1 MGKEIPHLV
10 IPENL
15 KPHDARFGSG
25 PSKIRATQLAAL
37 VAANPGYLGTSH
49 RQKTVRDVVQS
60 LREGLRQLFNLS
72 QDYEV
77 VIGNGGATAFW
88 DAAIFGLIKEN
99 AQFLSFGEFSN
110 KFATAA
116 QNAPHLKNIEIIK
129 SEPGNAPDYQPNDS
143 FDVYATAHNET
154 STGVMKEVKRPKA
167 KGLHLVD
174 ATSAAGGS
182 MVDHKEFDV
191 YYFAPQKSF
200 GSDGGFFTALM
211 SPAAIE
217 RISEIKASKRWMP
230 PFLDLSIAL
239 ENSRLQQTYNTPSLA
254 TIHMFENQVS
264 WFNQQGGLTWS
275 SNKSKQST
283 DYLYD
288 WAEKRDF
295 AYPFVE
301 RKELR
306 STVVAAINFID
317 SIDAN
322 DISAILR
329 ANGIVDTDSYK
340 KIGKNQIRI
349 GAFPSVEL
357 SDIQALTNCV
367 DWIVEHL

>member
-1 MGKEIPHLV
+1 M
-10 IPENL
+10 
-15 KPHDARFGSG
+15 
-25 PSKIRATQLAAL
+25 
-37 VAANPGYLGTSH
+37 
-49 RQKTVRDVVQS
+49 
-60 LREGLRQLFNLS
+60 
-72 QDYEV
+72 
-77 VIGNGGATAFW
+77 
-88 DAAIFGLIKEN
+88 
-99 AQFLSFGEFSN
+99 
-110 KFATAA
+110 
-116 QNAPHLKNIEIIK
+116 KNIEIIK
-129 SEPGNAPDYQPNDS
+129 SEPGDAPDYQPNDS

-154 STGVMKEVKRPKA
+154 STGVMKEVKRPKT

-182 MVDHKEFDV
+182 MVDPKEFDV

-217 RISEIKASKRWMP
+217 RISEIKSTKRWIP

-264 WFNQQGGLTWS
+264 WFNQQGGLAWS

-288 WAEKRDF
+288 WADKRDF

-301 RKELR
+301 KKELR

>member
-1 MGKEIPHLV
+1 
-10 IPENL
+10 
-15 KPHDARFGSG
+15 
-25 PSKIRATQLAAL
+25 
-37 VAANPGYLGTSH
+37 
-49 RQKTVRDVVQS
+49 
-60 LREGLRQLFNLS
+60 
-72 QDYEV
+72 
-77 VIGNGGATAFW
+77 
-88 DAAIFGLIKEN
+88 
-99 AQFLSFGEFSN
+99 
-110 KFATAA
+110 
-116 QNAPHLKNIEIIK
+116 
-129 SEPGNAPDYQPNDS
+129 
-143 FDVYATAHNET
+143 
-154 STGVMKEVKRPKA
+154 MKEVKRPIA

-174 ATSAAGGS
+174 ATSSAGGS
-182 MVDHKEFDV
+182 MVDHREFDV

-217 RISEIKASKRWMP
+217 RISEIKASKRWIP

-301 RKELR
+301 KKELR

>member
-1 MGKEIPHLV
+1 
-10 IPENL
+10 
-15 KPHDARFGSG
+15 
-25 PSKIRATQLAAL
+25 
-37 VAANPGYLGTSH
+37 
-49 RQKTVRDVVQS
+49 
-60 LREGLRQLFNLS
+60 LREGLTQLFNLP

-116 QNAPHLKNIEIIK
+116 QNAPILKNVEVIK
-129 SEPGNAPDYQPNDS
+129 SEPGDAPDYQPNDS

-182 MVDHKEFDV
+182 MVDYKEFDV

-200 GSDGGFFTALM
+200 GSDGGLFTALM

-217 RISEIKASKRWMP
+217 RISEIKASKRWIP

-264 WFNQQGGLTWS
+264 WFNQQGGLSWS

-288 WAEKRDF
+288 WAKTRDF
-295 AYPFVE
+295 AYPFVDKE
-301 RKELR
+301 ELR
-306 STVVAAINFID
+306 SSVVAVINFID

>member
-1 MGKEIPHLV
+1 
-10 IPENL
+10 
-15 KPHDARFGSG
+15 
-25 PSKIRATQLAAL
+25 
-37 VAANPGYLGTSH
+37 
-49 RQKTVRDVVQS
+49 
-60 LREGLRQLFNLS
+60 
-72 QDYEV
+72 
-77 VIGNGGATAFW
+77 
-88 DAAIFGLIKEN
+88 
-99 AQFLSFGEFSN
+99 
-110 KFATAA
+110 
-116 QNAPHLKNIEIIK
+116 
-129 SEPGNAPDYQPNDS
+129 
-143 FDVYATAHNET
+143 
-154 STGVMKEVKRPKA
+154 
-167 KGLHLVD
+167 
-174 ATSAAGGS
+174 
-182 MVDHKEFDV
+182 
-191 YYFAPQKSF
+191 
-200 GSDGGFFTALM
+200 M

-217 RISEIKASKRWMP
+217 RISEIKSTKRWIP

-239 ENSRLQQTYNTPSLA
+239 ENSRLHQTYNTPSLA

-295 AYPFVE
+295 TYPFVE
-301 RKELR
+301 KKELR

-329 ANGIVDTDSYK
+329 ANGIIDTDSYK

>member
-1 MGKEIPHLV
+1 
-10 IPENL
+10 
-15 KPHDARFGSG
+15 
-25 PSKIRATQLAAL
+25 
-37 VAANPGYLGTSH
+37 
-49 RQKTVRDVVQS
+49 
-60 LREGLRQLFNLS
+60 
-72 QDYEV
+72 
-77 VIGNGGATAFW
+77 
-88 DAAIFGLIKEN
+88 
-99 AQFLSFGEFSN
+99 
-110 KFATAA
+110 
-116 QNAPHLKNIEIIK
+116 
-129 SEPGNAPDYQPNDS
+129 
-143 FDVYATAHNET
+143 
-154 STGVMKEVKRPKA
+154 
-167 KGLHLVD
+167 
-174 ATSAAGGS
+174 

-230 PFLDLSIAL
+230 PFLDLSITL

-264 WFNQQGGLTWS
+264 WFNQQGGLGWS

-301 RKELR
+301 KKELR

>member
-1 MGKEIPHLV
+1 
-10 IPENL
+10 
-15 KPHDARFGSG
+15 
-25 PSKIRATQLAAL
+25 
-37 VAANPGYLGTSH
+37 
-49 RQKTVRDVVQS
+49 
-60 LREGLRQLFNLS
+60 
-72 QDYEV
+72 
-77 VIGNGGATAFW
+77 
-88 DAAIFGLIKEN
+88 
-99 AQFLSFGEFSN
+99 
-110 KFATAA
+110 
-116 QNAPHLKNIEIIK
+116 
-129 SEPGNAPDYQPNDS
+129 
-143 FDVYATAHNET
+143 
-154 STGVMKEVKRPKA
+154 
-167 KGLHLVD
+167 LHLVD

-182 MVDHKEFDV
+182 MVDYKEFDV

-200 GSDGGFFTALM
+200 GSDGGLFTALM

-217 RISEIKASKRWMP
+217 RISEIKASKRWIP

-288 WAEKRDF
+288 WAKTRDF
-295 AYPFVE
+295 AYPFVDKE
-301 RKELR
+301 ELR
-306 STVVAAINFID
+306 SSVVAVINFID